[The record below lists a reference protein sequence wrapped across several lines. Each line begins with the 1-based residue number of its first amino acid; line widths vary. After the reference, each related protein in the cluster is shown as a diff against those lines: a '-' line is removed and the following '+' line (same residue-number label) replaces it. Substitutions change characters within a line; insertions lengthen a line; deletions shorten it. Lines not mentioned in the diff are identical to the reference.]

1 MRVPVATKSHQYE
14 VVLGHQFLTE
24 AVEAFADIL
33 QKADKL
39 FVFTDSNVWAAQ
51 ESTSKQISL
60 IILRSLFCPVVKHA
74 KLLNNIMLLKHFYW
88 NKNAHENHLFLP
100 LEEEQLVI

>member
-24 AVEAFADIL
+24 AVEAFADKL

-39 FVFTDSNVWAAQ
+39 FVFTDVNVWAKTGRVLQ
-51 ESTSKQISL
+51 SK
-60 IILRSLFCPVVKHA
+60 FPVP
-74 KLLNNIMLLKHFYW
+74 F
-88 NKNAHENHLFLP
+88 
-100 LEEEQLVI
+100 

>member
-24 AVEAFADIL
+24 AVEAFADKL

-39 FVFTDSNVWAAQ
+39 FVFTDVNVWAAQ
-51 ESTSKQISL
+51 ESTSKQISRT
-60 IILRSLFCPVVKHA
+60 ILRSLFCQVVKHA
-74 KLLNNIMLLKHFYW
+74 KPLINTTQLKHFY
-88 NKNAHENHLFLP
+88 
-100 LEEEQLVI
+100 